1 MRIRTAVSLIVILM
15 GLIILTFFL
24 DQGVSLIKFK
34 GSFVS
39 FVPELLA
46 VALLIIL
53 AQVLIR
59 LLRPLL
65 GSLLRG
71 FDQREALITFFRS
84 Y

>member
-1 MRIRTAVSLIVILM
+1 
-15 GLIILTFFL
+15 
-24 DQGVSLIKFK
+24 VSLIKFK

-46 VALLIIL
+46 LALLIIL

-71 FDQREALITFFRS
+71 FDQHDALITFFS
-84 Y
+84 LLLNIAAVLAALFY